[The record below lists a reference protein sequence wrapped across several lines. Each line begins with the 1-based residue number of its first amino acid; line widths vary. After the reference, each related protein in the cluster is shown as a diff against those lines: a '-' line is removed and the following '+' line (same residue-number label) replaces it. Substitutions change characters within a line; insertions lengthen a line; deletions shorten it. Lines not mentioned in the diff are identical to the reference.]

1 MKKYLLGLASTVT
14 VIAPVTSA
22 VACGGSN
29 SNSDEMIKG
38 DQTLDTAKRNGI
50 ANYQEYMAGDAQDSI
65 KADGFAY
72 QEFDDLPKLKS
83 WVQQNKVAGAIS
95 SDYLTAQMAKK
106 GWLQKID
113 FEKALFNPE
122 GLTIAKADWA
132 TELQKEYTPEAWK
145 ILASFD
151 NYLGDV
157 DGDGTK
163 DKLWEYSIPYFSQTK
178 VIAINFDKSTLSAA
192 NKDQQLKMPPADFQK
207 QFDGMNN
214 KAIFE
219 KLKTL
224 GFSKLLVNDYWR
236 DNMMMGSNDQGTFSS
251 KITGSEVAGNPDF
264 KTYTNKFKDATS
276 GVFGSS
282 NVQYETSGAKT
293 LNKLVDPNETSVDV
307 ATLYNGDALDAY
319 IAKGADADGTNAGW
333 SPIGNDGDSTSNI
346 RVISPQNPSFMLDT
360 FVVPVTVKGDALNAV
375 YATMYK
381 AVFAGFS
388 KTGTDVRNTAVYANF
403 DSVNYTPAWK
413 NLEDEVN
420 KTYFDVAGTSS
431 DKDNKNAWA
440 TYISSMVKASTN
452 NINENHITYPI
463 DEKDL
468 DSAAKDFYDNNKN

>member
-1 MKKYLLGLASTVT
+1 MKKYLLGLASTVA
-14 VIAPVTSA
+14 VVAPIAST

-29 SNSDEMIKG
+29 SNGDEMIKS
-38 DQTLDTAKRNGI
+38 DQSLGTAKLNGI
-50 ANYQEYMAGDAQDSI
+50 ANYQLYIAGDAKTSI
-65 KADGFAY
+65 TSDGFAY
-72 QEFDDLPKLKS
+72 KEFDDLPQLKS
-83 WVQQNKVAGAIS
+83 WIQQNKVAGAIS
-95 SDYLTAQMAKK
+95 SDYLTAQIAKK

-113 FEKALFNPE
+113 FENALFKPE

-132 TELQKEYTPEAWK
+132 RELQKEYTPEAWK

-157 DGDGTK
+157 DGDGTN

-178 VIAINFDKSTLSAA
+178 VIAVNFDKSKLSGQEKAE
-192 NKDQQLKMPPADFQK
+192 QLKMSPTDFQK
-207 QFDGMNN
+207 QFAGLNN
-214 KAIFE
+214 KQIFE

-224 GFSKLLVNDYWR
+224 GFGHLLVNDYWR
-236 DNMMMGSNDQGTFSS
+236 DNLMMGSNDQGAFSS
-251 KITGSEVAGNPDF
+251 KITGQNVDGQPDF
-264 KTYTNKFKDATS
+264 KAYTNKFKEATS
-276 GVFGSS
+276 GVFGDE
-282 NVQYETSGAKT
+282 NVQYDTSGGRS
-293 LNKLVDPNETSVDV
+293 LNKLVNPQEKSVDV

-319 IAKGADADGTNAGW
+319 LVRGDDTDGTNEGW
-333 SPIGNDGDSTSNI
+333 TPVGTDKDYTSNV

-360 FVVPVTVKGDALNAV
+360 FVVPVTVKGDALSAV

-381 AVFAGFS
+381 AVFQGFS
-388 KTGTDVRNTAVYANF
+388 KTTDVDKTAVYTNF

-420 KTYFDVAGTSS
+420 KSYFDIAGTAT

-440 TYISSMVKASTN
+440 TYISSMVKTSTN

-468 DSAAKDFYDNNKN
+468 DSAAKDYYDENKN